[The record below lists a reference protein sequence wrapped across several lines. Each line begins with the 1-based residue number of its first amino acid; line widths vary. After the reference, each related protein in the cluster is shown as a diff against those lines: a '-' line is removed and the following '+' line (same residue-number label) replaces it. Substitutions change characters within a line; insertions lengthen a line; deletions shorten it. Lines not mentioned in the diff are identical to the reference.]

1 MYKSFVGKGFK
12 NTYKISLYL
21 QHIFKE
27 MTLTYKLSEIDD
39 IAAQLIEMFKYKTIL
54 FEAEMG
60 SGKTTLI
67 KALASCLGVID
78 ITGSPT
84 FSLVNEY
91 QGLTDKVYHFDL
103 YRIEDE
109 DELYDIGFEDYL
121 TDNAYVFIEWPD
133 KATPFLEDQV
143 HIIKLLAINSETRQL
158 TLQ

>member
-1 MYKSFVGKGFK
+1 
-12 NTYKISLYL
+12 
-21 QHIFKE
+21 
-27 MTLTYKLSEIDD
+27 MTLTYKLSEIED
-39 IAAQLIEMFKYKTIL
+39 IAAQLIDLFTFKTIL

-67 KALASCLGVID
+67 KALAKHLGVKD

-91 QGLTDKVYHFDL
+91 EGKKDKVYHFDL

-109 DELYDIGFEDYL
+109 EELYDIGFEDYL
-121 TDNAYVFIEWPD
+121 TDNAYIFIEWPE
-133 KATPFLEDQV
+133 KASNFLEEHV
-143 HIIKLLAINSETRQL
+143 HTIKLLAINSNTREL

>member
-1 MYKSFVGKGFK
+1 
-12 NTYKISLYL
+12 
-21 QHIFKE
+21 
-27 MTLTYKLSEIDD
+27 MTLTYKLSEIED
-39 IAAQLIEMFKYKTIL
+39 IAAQLIDLFTFKTIL

-67 KALASCLGVID
+67 KALGKHLGVKD

-91 QGLTDKVYHFDL
+91 EGKKDKVYHFDL

-109 DELYDIGFEDYL
+109 EELYDIGFEDYL
-121 TDNAYVFIEWPD
+121 TDNAYIFIEWPE
-133 KATPFLEDQV
+133 KASNFLEEHV
-143 HIIKLLAINSETRQL
+143 HTIKLLAINSDTREL